1 MQFYVVG
8 FLASGNSFWVKILG
22 IILIIGFGAFYV
34 LQGTAGIIE
43 ETTEVLSERTKIAGG
58 VLQSVG
64 TAFPD
69 MVLGIVAA
77 VISLRL
83 RDSDYAAAI
92 NFAIIAAAT
101 TFGSNI
107 YNIGYAIWCVFRQ
120 NSANRLG
127 HPINIFPFLKKGGT
141 VKPMSQHINLP
152 AMEEIDISM
161 DVINALTLLTM
172 VVAVSMVIF
181 GRIANPPAGITGDLY
196 QLVRP
201 IGLLILVLTIVII
214 FRFRKTK
221 REKSPVPEIENEER
235 YYEHKSGVTIWLH
248 LLISGGAIL
257 LAAEAMVTAVETFSV
272 ITGLPFVISGVLTGV
287 VGCLGEIL
295 VIHDYTTNPK
305 GRIGDALVGIGMDN
319 VVTIMGAAIV
329 ALIGGIFLGG
339 NALILIFV
347 LILTLNSVLMWQI
360 SKLKNYINPGFPK

>member
-1 MQFYVVG
+1 
-8 FLASGNSFWVKILG
+8 
-22 IILIIGFGAFYV
+22 
-34 LQGTAGIIE
+34 
-43 ETTEVLSERTKIAGG
+43 
-58 VLQSVG
+58 
-64 TAFPD
+64 

-77 VISLRL
+77 IISLRL
-83 RDSDYAAAI
+83 RNTDYAAAI

-120 NSANRLG
+120 NSANKLG
-127 HPINIFPFLKKGGT
+127 KQINMFPFLKKVGT
-141 VKPMSQHINLP
+141 VKPMSQHISLP

-161 DVINALTLLTM
+161 DVLNALTLLTM
-172 VVAVSMVIF
+172 IVAISMVIF

-196 QLVRP
+196 QLIRP
-201 IGLLILVLTIVII
+201 VGLIVLIFAIVII
-214 FRFRKTK
+214 FHFRKTRRK
-221 REKSPVPEIENEER
+221 KSPVPEIKEEER
-235 YYEHKSGVTIWLH
+235 YYEHKSGLTIWLH

-295 VIHDYTTNPK
+295 VIHDYTTNPN

-319 VVTIMGAAIV
+319 IVTIMAAAVV
-329 ALIGGIFLGG
+329 AIIGGIFLGG
-339 NALILIFV
+339 DALILIFV

-360 SKLKNYINPGFPK
+360 SKLKNYIKPVL